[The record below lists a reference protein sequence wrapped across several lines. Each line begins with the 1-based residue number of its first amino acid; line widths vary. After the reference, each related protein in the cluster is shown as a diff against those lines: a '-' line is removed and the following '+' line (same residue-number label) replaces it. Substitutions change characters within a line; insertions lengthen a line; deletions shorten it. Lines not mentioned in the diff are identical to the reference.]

1 MKSKLITAALLIAAT
16 GLVTGCASSFHGSYL
31 VGQRYIKTN
40 IDTQPVLILGV
51 DNWDTTQRRVLVEPG
66 VHVVRVQAMPV
77 PGAPQETGELK
88 IDVKPCFTYYIVA
101 VRDTRI
107 AAPFTPRVDYMEP
120 LGGCDPNAPVKK

>member
-1 MKSKLITAALLIAAT
+1 M
-16 GLVTGCASSFHGSYL
+16 
-31 VGQRYIKTN
+31 
-40 IDTQPVLILGV
+40 ILGV

-88 IDVKPCFTYYIVA
+88 VDIKPCYTYYIVA

-120 LGGCDPNAPVKK
+120 LAGCDPNLPAKK